1 VRVCQVDGGNLS
13 IIPFSAS
20 RLTVRRFQFPGDV
33 DVVGRVTGVAMSLTA
48 HRRKVVSDISDRT
61 A

>member
-1 VRVCQVDGGNLS
+1 VDGGNLS